1 MAVRRFGE
9 MIKVKDLEAYAK
21 WHANPMPGVNEMIK
35 ECHLK
40 NYSIY
45 SRGEY
50 LFAYYEYDGDD
61 FEADM
66 AKMAADPSTQ
76 AWWDVVK
83 PLMQPLEDREEGEFW
98 SGMKEIYHL
107 D

>member
-1 MAVRRFGE
+1 MLRFGQ
-9 MIKVKDLEAYAK
+9 MINVKPEGLEAYKK

-35 ECHLK
+35 ACHLK

-45 SRGEY
+45 SRGEW
-50 LFAYYEYDGDD
+50 LFAYFEYDGDD
-61 FEADM
+61 FDADM
-66 AKMAADPSTQ
+66 AKMAADPNTQ

-83 PLMQPLEDREEGEFW
+83 PLMQPLDDRAEGEFW
-98 SGMKEIYHL
+98 SDMQEVYHL

>member
-1 MAVRRFGE
+1 

-45 SRGEY
+45 SLGDY
-50 LFAYYEYDGDD
+50 LFSYYEYDGDD

-66 AKMAADPSTQ
+66 AKMAADPNTQ
-76 AWWDVVK
+76 AWWDGK
-83 PLMQPLEDREEGEFW
+83 TAHAAAGWDRKEGEFYP
-98 SGMKEIYHL
+98 E
-107 D
+107 

>member
-45 SRGEY
+45 SLGDY
-50 LFAYYEYDGDD
+50 LFSYYEYDGDD

-66 AKMAADPSTQ
+66 AKMAADPHTQ
-76 AWWDVVK
+76 AW
-83 PLMQPLEDREEGEFW
+83 LMQPLEDRKEGEFW

>member
-45 SRGEY
+45 SLGDY
-50 LFAYYEYDGDD
+50 LFSYYEYDGDD

-66 AKMAADPSTQ
+66 AKNGSRSQHPGMVGCGKTVDAAAGRP
-76 AWWDVVK
+76 
-83 PLMQPLEDREEGEFW
+83 
-98 SGMKEIYHL
+98 
-107 D
+107 